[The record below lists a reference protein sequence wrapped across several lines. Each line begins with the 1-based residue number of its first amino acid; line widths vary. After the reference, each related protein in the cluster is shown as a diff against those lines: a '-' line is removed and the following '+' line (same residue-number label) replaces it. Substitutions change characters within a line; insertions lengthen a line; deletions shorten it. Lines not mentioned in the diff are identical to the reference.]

1 MSDQQD
7 KYNQDYQDFYNRFQ
21 RAAMNVPVG
30 DKEAIQEVQRAFA
43 FESPEFYIAVEK
55 QSLDSKV
62 YHECYNARDKAA
74 KGETLSDVDQA
85 FLKMAE
91 KYNLP
96 ANSQD
101 RLGSEMHFDLRDY
114 PDMYRREFELGASEL
129 VHELVPTYPKISA
142 DRVLQVT
149 DMVEG
154 RIPPE
159 TTSEKYNF
167 YLSEMTGTQW
177 EFKAANENGVNV
189 DNLRVPYTP
198 EIEEK
203 LKEGNV
209 NYKFAKR
216 GDERLI
222 FVDTNQPL
230 VHPVQQQND
239 QQQNDQQQND
249 QQQNDQQQNDEQ
261 TPPHA
266 NHFQP
271 DFLDYAK
278 RYDAEMAAQ
287 GAVKEDVAKKFAN
300 ESAEFFVVA
309 QKREYDEALLKSL
322 QETYYGTPGNPG
334 RKDQIEGK
342 DIASLP
348 PADQMLANMV
358 SKYGLTSDVGIRT
371 NDLPVDLR
379 DYPDQVREGYV
390 AQMNALLSNYVPNHQ
405 PLSEQDLIA
414 AADRAEGRPTPT
426 MEPEN
431 TIENNSQEVD
441 LLKEAEQMK
450 DWLNYY
456 RREGIAEHTDKEHP
470 YQSPYANIV
479 KVVKMGGKEDSPV
492 HMQLDT
498 GSTLVNTKASLHL
511 AHAKGGPTLEECMT
525 MVRMGQRKGWTTA
538 KLTGSEEFKSQMYLA
553 CRALGM
559 PVKDYEPSQE
569 LQAKAEEMMAN
580 MPRPSYAEKAAD
592 LDARTQ
598 GGTYTPPKGREPEPQ
613 QDEQQQDA
621 PDKAKLQAGFD
632 AVDKVMGEAM
642 DHIAADEKAKLGDAL
657 KKAGNDQRKAWRNEL
672 KGVEA
677 KEAKGE
683 ALTPQ
688 EMDLKA
694 KAAKYQIM
702 TDPKKEP
709 KKTPAIPAKDMDPGI
724 KKALKGE
731 ERRIKADTMLTAA
744 VAQELCAKTKD
755 SVVNGS
761 LDISAPIPVADL
773 MTQTEKVVAEKKA
786 NMPKGMAALL
796 REAGNTAAS
805 AKNIFAQAAVNFQ
818 QKTNEA
824 PVQNQTHQMSDAAKK
839 MTARLA
845 TVAKNQGR

>member
-21 RAAMNVPVG
+21 RAVMGVPAG
-30 DKEAIQEVQRAFA
+30 DKAAMQEVQRAFA

-55 QSLDSKV
+55 QSLDNKV
-62 YHECYNARDKAA
+62 YSECYNARDKAA
-74 KGETLSDVDQA
+74 KGEELSETDQA

-96 ANSQD
+96 GDPEQ
-101 RLGSEMHFDLRDY
+101 RLGSLMHFDLRDY
-114 PDMYRREFELGASEL
+114 PDTYRHEFELGAGEL
-129 VHELVPTYPKISA
+129 IRELVPTYPEISPE
-142 DRVLQVT
+142 RVLQVT

-159 TTSEKYNF
+159 TTAEKYNH
-167 YLSEMTGTQW
+167 YLAEMTGVQW
-177 EFKAANENGVNV
+177 EFKKANEGGLGF

-203 LKEGNV
+203 LKAGHV
-209 NYKFAKR
+209 DYKFAKR

-222 FVDTNQPL
+222 FVDTNRPL
-230 VHPVQQQND
+230 VHPAPEQTDDRQQGD
-239 QQQNDQQQND
+239 QQQD
-249 QQQNDQQQNDEQ
+249 Q

-266 NHFQP
+266 SHFQP
-271 DFLDYAK
+271 DFTDYVT
-278 RYDAEMAAQ
+278 RYDAAMAAP
-287 GAVKEDVAKKFAN
+287 GAVGDDVAKRFAN
-300 ESAEFFVVA
+300 ESVEYFAVA

-322 QETYYGTPGNPG
+322 HETYYGTPGNPG

-358 SKYGLTSDVGIRT
+358 SKYGLTPDLANRS

-390 AQMNALLSNYVPNHQ
+390 AQMNALLSNYITNHQ

-426 MEPEN
+426 MESEN
-431 TIENNSQEVD
+431 VIENSSQEVD

-456 RREGIAEHTDKEHP
+456 RREGIAEHTDQEHP
-470 YQSPYANIV
+470 YRSPYANIV

-538 KLTGSEEFKSQMYLA
+538 KLTGSDEFKAQMYLA

-598 GGTYTPPKGREPEPQ
+598 GGRYTPPRGQDQQQDEPQ
-613 QDEQQQDA
+613 QPES

-642 DHIAADEKAKLGDAL
+642 DHIAADERAKLGDAL

-672 KGVEA
+672 KGIEA

-683 ALTPQ
+683 ALTPEEQ
-688 EMDLKA
+688 ALKA

-709 KKTPAIPAKDMDPGI
+709 KKTPPIPAKDMDAGI
-724 KKALKGE
+724 KKALKSE

-755 SVVNGS
+755 AVVNGS
-761 LDISAPIPVADL
+761 VDVSAPIPMADL
-773 MTQTEKVVAEKKA
+773 MVQTERTVAEKKA
-786 NMPKGMAALL
+786 NMPKGMAAVL

-845 TVAKNQGR
+845 TVARNQGR

>member
-7 KYNQDYQDFYNRFQ
+7 NFKKDY
-21 RAAMNVPVG
+21 
-30 DKEAIQEVQRAFA
+30 EAF
-43 FESPEFYIAVEK
+43 
-55 QSLDSKV
+55 
-62 YHECYNARDKAA
+62 
-74 KGETLSDVDQA
+74 
-85 FLKMAE
+85 
-91 KYNLP
+91 
-96 ANSQD
+96 
-101 RLGSEMHFDLRDY
+101 
-114 PDMYRREFELGASEL
+114 
-129 VHELVPTYPKISA
+129 
-142 DRVLQVT
+142 VT
-149 DMVEG
+149 
-154 RIPPE
+154 
-159 TTSEKYNF
+159 
-167 YLSEMTGTQW
+167 
-177 EFKAANENGVNV
+177 
-189 DNLRVPYTP
+189 
-198 EIEEK
+198 
-203 LKEGNV
+203 
-209 NYKFAKR
+209 
-216 GDERLI
+216 
-222 FVDTNQPL
+222 
-230 VHPVQQQND
+230 
-239 QQQNDQQQND
+239 
-249 QQQNDQQQNDEQ
+249 
-261 TPPHA
+261 
-266 NHFQP
+266 
-271 DFLDYAK
+271 
-278 RYDAEMAAQ
+278 RYDAEIKAP
-287 GAVKEDVAKKFAN
+287 GAVSDDVAKKFAN

-322 QETYYGTPGNPG
+322 HEAYYGTPGNPG

-342 DIASLP
+342 DIDTLP
-348 PADQMLANMV
+348 PADQMLAQMV
-358 SKYGLTSDVGIRT
+358 SKYGLTPDLANRS

-390 AQMNALLSNYVPNHQ
+390 AQMNALLTNYVANHQ

-414 AADRAEGRPTPT
+414 AADRAEGRSTPT

-431 TIENNSQEVD
+431 VIENSGAEVD

-450 DWLNYY
+450 DWVNYY
-456 RREGIAEHTDKEHP
+456 RREGIAEHTDQEHP
-470 YQSPYANIV
+470 YQCPYATIV

-498 GSTLVNTKASLHL
+498 GSTLVNTKSSLHL

-538 KLTGSEEFKSQMYLA
+538 KLTGTEEFKAQMYLA

-569 LQAKAEEMMAN
+569 LQAKAEEMMAK

-613 QDEQQQDA
+613 EEERPQDPA
-621 PDKAKLQAGFD
+621 DKAKLQAGFD

-642 DHIAADEKAKLGDAL
+642 DHIAADEKAKLGDAM
-657 KKAGNDQRKAWRNEL
+657 KKAGNDQRKIWRNEL
-672 KGVEA
+672 KGIEA

-683 ALTPQ
+683 VLTAE
-688 EMDLKA
+688 EMALKA
-694 KAAKYQIM
+694 KAAKYQVM

-709 KKTPAIPAKDMDPGI
+709 KKTPAIPAKDMDADV

-761 LDISAPIPVADL
+761 LDVSGPIPLADL
-773 MTQTEKVVAEKKA
+773 MTQTNKTVAEKKA
-786 NMPKGMAALL
+786 NMPKSMAAML

-805 AKNIFAQAAVNFQ
+805 AKNIFAQAAVTFQ

-824 PVQNQTHQMSDAAKK
+824 PVQNQTHQMSEEAKK

-845 TVAKNQGR
+845 TVARNQGR

>member
-7 KYNQDYQDFYNRFQ
+7 KYNQDYQDFRTRFQ
-21 RAAMNVPVG
+21 QAMMNVPVG

-55 QSLDSKV
+55 QSLDNKV

-74 KGETLSDVDQA
+74 KGETLSDVEQA

-96 ANSQD
+96 ADSQE
-101 RLGSEMHFDLRDY
+101 RSGSEMHFDPRDY
-114 PDMYRREFELGASEL
+114 PEIYRHEFELGASEL
-129 VHELVPTYPKISA
+129 IHELVPTYPKISA

-149 DMVEG
+149 DMAEG

-159 TTSEKYNF
+159 TTAEKYNF
-167 YLSEMTGTQW
+167 YLSEMTGTSW
-177 EFKAANENGVNV
+177 EFKAANESGLKV

-198 EIEEK
+198 EIEAK
-203 LKEGNV
+203 LKEGNID
-209 NYKFAKR
+209 YKFAKR

-222 FVDTNQPL
+222 FVETDRPL
-230 VHPVQQQND
+230 VHPAQQQND
-239 QQQNDQQQND
+239 P
-249 QQQNDQQQNDEQ
+249 E
-261 TPPHA
+261 TPSHA
-266 NHFQP
+266 SHFQP
-271 DFLDYAK
+271 DFMDYVT
-278 RYDAEMAAQ
+278 RYDAALAAP
-287 GAVKEDVAKKFAN
+287 GAAGDDVAKKFAN
-300 ESAEFFVVA
+300 ESAEFFAVA

-358 SKYGLTSDVGIRT
+358 SKYGLTADQGVRS

-390 AQMNALLSNYVPNHQ
+390 AQMNALLSNYVANHQ

-431 TIENNSQEVD
+431 VIENNSQEVD

-456 RREGIAEHTDKEHP
+456 RREGIAEHTDQEHP

-538 KLTGSEEFKSQMYLA
+538 KLTGSEEFKAQMYLA

-657 KKAGNDQRKAWRNEL
+657 KKAGNDQRRIWRNEL
-672 KGVEA
+672 KGIEA

-683 ALTPQ
+683 ALTPE
-688 EMDLKA
+688 EMALKA

-709 KKTPAIPAKDMDPGI
+709 KKTPDIPAKDMDPGL

-761 LDISAPIPVADL
+761 LDISAPIPLADL

-786 NMPKGMAALL
+786 NMPKNMAALL

-845 TVAKNQGR
+845 TIAKNQGR